1 MGFKKDVGRL
11 QQWASGT
18 ARKVESAPLPVPA
31 KETPVDPAFEKGCAG
46 KEAYTSKKAADA
58 AQLYR
63 EQQGVPGQGMVA
75 YSCKFCRQWHLG
87 HSKAPPPRS

>member
-1 MGFKKDVGRL
+1 MGFKKDVDRL
-11 QQWASGT
+11 QQWATGA
-18 ARKVESAPLPVPA
+18 ARKVESVPLPIPSP
-31 KETPVDPAFEKGCAG
+31 ETPVDLAFEKGCAG

-75 YSCKFCRQWHLG
+75 YNCKFCRQWHLG
-87 HSKAPPPRS
+87 HSKAR